1 MIGKLFHSVVGTK
14 NSREL
19 KRMGKVVNAIN
30 ALEPRFEAF
39 SDDQLK
45 DVFGELRER
54 HAGGADVGEL
64 LPETFAAVREAA
76 KRAKGMRPFD
86 VQLVGGMALHE
97 GRIAE
102 MRTGEGKTL
111 AATLPATLNAISGRG
126 VHIVTVNDY
135 LARRDANWMG
145 PIYEALG
152 LTVGVIQ
159 SGQAPEEKRSAYQAN
174 IIYGTN
180 NEFGFDY
187 RGAHPA
193 DHLRPS

>member
-1 MIGKLFHSVVGTK
+1 MIKLFHSVFGTK

-19 KRMGKVVNAIN
+19 KRMGKIVNAIN
-30 ALEPRFEAF
+30 ALEPMFEAL
-39 SDDQLK
+39 SDDELK
-45 DVFGELRER
+45 ERLSELRER
-54 HAGGADVGEL
+54 HADGARLDGL
-64 LPETFAAVREAA
+64 LPEAFAAVREAA

-86 VQLVGGMALHE
+86 VQLVGGIALHE

-102 MRTGEGKTL
+102 MLTGEGKTL
-111 AATLPATLNAISGRG
+111 AATLPATLNAITGRG

-159 SGQAPEEKRSAYQAN
+159 SGQAAEEKRSAYQAD
-174 IIYGTN
+174 ITFGTN
-180 NEFGFDY
+180 TEFG
-187 RGAHPA
+187 
-193 DHLRPS
+193 